1 VELSWTL
8 LALLAAMLAAAW
20 FWHDSLGAR
29 ENANAA
35 ALDTCQSTGATLLD
49 GTVAFRKLETVRVA
63 GGSLGS
69 GAPMS
74 STTPDGATRQQGFV
88 VLTGH
93 SVDSVGC
100 ERAYPF
106 LRPRAK
112 LPVLHPR
119 IPAGPP
125 WLK

>member
-8 LALLAAMLAAAW
+8 LLLLAAMLALAW

-63 GGSLGS
+63 GGSLWLRR
-69 GAPMS
+69 
-74 STTPDGATRQQGFV
+74 TYVFDYTRDGATREQGFV

-93 SVDSVGC
+93 RVDSVG
-100 ERAYPF
+100 
-106 LRPRAK
+106 L
-112 LPVLHPR
+112 
-119 IPAGPP
+119 
-125 WLK
+125 

>member
-8 LALLAAMLAAAW
+8 LALLAAMLAVAW

-63 GGSLGS
+63 GGSLGFRR
-69 GAPMS
+69 
-74 STTPDGATRQQGFV
+74 TYVFDYTRDGATREQGFV

-93 SVDSVGC
+93 SVDSVG
-100 ERAYPF
+100 
-106 LRPRAK
+106 L
-112 LPVLHPR
+112 
-119 IPAGPP
+119 
-125 WLK
+125 